1 MRNISENGLAF
12 AAAWEQFAPI
22 AYRATAKEQY
32 LTIGFGHYG
41 KDVYPGMRISRADAL
56 ELLRKDMA
64 KVNATCDKYVSHKFN
79 QAQYDA
85 IVDLCFNAGTAFIIP
100 DNVKDD
106 FDDAVRFGQVER
118 TRAIMSTFIYQKGVP
133 MLGLKRRTAGR
144 LALFDGKHWKE
155 AEEIGRML
163 IR

>member
-41 KDVYPGMRISRADAL
+41 RDVYAGMRISREDAL
-56 ELLRKDMA
+56 TLLREDFA
-64 KVNATCDKYVSHKFN
+64 KVNAICDKYVSHKFT

-85 IVDLCFNAGTAFIIP
+85 IVDLCFNAGTSFIMP
-100 DNVKDD
+100 DDVKDD

-133 MLGLKRRTAGR
+133 LLGLKRRTAGR
-144 LALFDGKHWKE
+144 LALFDGMHWKA
-155 AEEIGRML
+155 AEEKGRML
-163 IR
+163 LR